1 MRADPVGCPG
11 VEGPF
16 PQPVSMSRESL
27 GFAGTWRQ
35 GKARC
40 GQAAFCANVL
50 AHSNT
55 PARLLMKAHRSLS
68 PRQEALAER
77 SLITALMT
85 MRTPEECRAFLKDL
99 CTPAELQAMADR
111 WAVVEALQQ
120 DLPYREIHR
129 LTGVSLT
136 TIGRVARYMADGNG
150 GYALAV
156 DRLGSSKHG

>member
-1 MRADPVGCPG
+1 
-11 VEGPF
+11 
-16 PQPVSMSRESL
+16 
-27 GFAGTWRQ
+27 
-35 GKARC
+35 
-40 GQAAFCANVL
+40 
-50 AHSNT
+50 
-55 PARLLMKAHRSLS
+55 MKSHRSLT
-68 PRQEALAER
+68 PRQEALTER

-150 GYALAV
+150 GYALAI
-156 DRLGSSKHG
+156 DRLGSPRNG